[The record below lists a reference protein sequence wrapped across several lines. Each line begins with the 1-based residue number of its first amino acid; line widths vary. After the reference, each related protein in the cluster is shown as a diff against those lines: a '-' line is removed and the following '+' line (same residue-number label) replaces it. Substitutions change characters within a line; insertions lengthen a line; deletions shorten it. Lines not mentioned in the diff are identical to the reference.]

1 MRGRAVVVV
10 DGVMSIQGDGNTVH
24 KAKDHS
30 REASRIENGVRVMLI
45 VNLDSG
51 ESSRA
56 RESRMR

>member
-1 MRGRAVVVV
+1 VVVVV
-10 DGVMSIQGDGNTVH
+10 DGVMSIPGDVNNVH

-30 REASRIENGVRVMLI
+30 CVTSRIGSGFRVMLI
-45 VNLDSG
+45 VNFDSG